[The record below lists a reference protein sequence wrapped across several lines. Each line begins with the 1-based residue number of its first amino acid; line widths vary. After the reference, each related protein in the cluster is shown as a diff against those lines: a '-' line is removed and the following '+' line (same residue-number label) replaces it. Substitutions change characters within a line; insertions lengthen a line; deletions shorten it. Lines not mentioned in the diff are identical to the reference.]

1 MGWNR
6 ILMEFAKKAGIYV
19 APIVAKHLITRIPN
33 GAAKTEQRLRDIE
46 SCIANLEESF
56 AKTQAQSEKAING
69 LVMWLTVSLIWC
81 AGLTVFV
88 AVLAFK
94 CWHH

>member
-1 MGWNR
+1 
-6 ILMEFAKKAGIYV
+6 
-19 APIVAKHLITRIPN
+19 
-33 GAAKTEQRLRDIE
+33 
-46 SCIANLEESF
+46 LEESF
-56 AKTQAQSEKAING
+56 AKTQAQTEKAING

-81 AGLTVFV
+81 TGLTVFV